1 MSEYLQKLLSP
12 ASINGLTLSN
22 RVIKAATFESMLD
35 DNNNISDACIDFQE
49 TFAAGG
55 VGMTTLAYCA
65 PEADGR
71 MLPHYMYVREEIKP
85 QLKKLADKVHSYGSK
100 LSGQIAHCGAFS
112 RNAKIQRKR
121 PVGPS
126 SGFNMV
132 GMLYGLFF
140 TQGMDK
146 ATLQEVAQ
154 SYAST
159 ARIMK
164 ESGFDAVEIHFGHGY
179 LLSQFI
185 NPLTNKR
192 KDEYGGSLANRMRF
206 PLEVLAAV
214 REAVGATFPIL
225 GKITM
230 YDEMKGG
237 IKLEDSLQAAQ
248 ILDEAG
254 LDGLIL
260 SAGSSSHNPMLLFH
274 GDSIL
279 PDLISYEK
287 SPVMRLGM
295 RMVGKAMFRNYPYHE
310 LYLLD
315 AAQQFRDVVKKGKL
329 IYIGGATEPK
339 SLEKVME
346 MGFDFVQSGR
356 PLLRDPKMVQH
367 LQKYGAAYK
376 NGCTHCNKCAPL
388 MNDPAGIRCVLPAWS
403 ENE

>member
-1 MSEYLQKLLSP
+1 MSEHLQKLLSP
-12 ASINGLTLSN
+12 AQINGLTLSN

-35 DNNNISDACIDFQE
+35 GHNNISDACIDFHE

-65 PEADGR
+65 PEPDGR
-71 MLPHYMYVREEIKP
+71 MIPEYMYVREEIKP
-85 QLKKLADKVHSYGSK
+85 QLKKLADTIHRYGVK
-100 LSGQIAHCGAFS
+100 LSGQIAHCGEFS
-112 RNAKIQRKR
+112 RNPKILRKR

-140 TQGMDK
+140 TQAMDK
-146 ATLQEVAQ
+146 KTLNEVAE
-154 SYAST
+154 SYANT

-192 KDEYGGSLANRMRF
+192 KDEYGGHIENRMRF
-206 PLEVLAAV
+206 PLEVLEAV
-214 REAVGATFPIL
+214 REVVGEDFPIL

-230 YDEMKGG
+230 YDDKKGG
-237 IKLEDSLQAAQ
+237 IVLEDSLQAAKM
-248 ILDEAG
+248 LDEAG

-295 RMVGKAMFRNYPYHE
+295 RMVGKTMFRNYPYHE

-367 LQKYGAAYK
+367 LQEYGAAYK